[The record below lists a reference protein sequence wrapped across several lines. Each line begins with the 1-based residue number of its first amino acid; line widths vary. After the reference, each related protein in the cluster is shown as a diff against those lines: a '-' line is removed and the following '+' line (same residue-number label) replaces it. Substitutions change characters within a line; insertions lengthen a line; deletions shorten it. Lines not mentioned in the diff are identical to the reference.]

1 MWIVLFQPQNLPVV
15 VVVDLCSLW
24 VYFLKARPL
33 WPVMFLAWQDYL
45 REAGQRLH
53 RRAGCAVQ
61 PAGGG
66 DLAQHPL
73 LRLQHRWA
81 GLCGAATGGLRNL
94 EDGFNFPPFPP
105 RPSLVWVCVDEKST
119 VIGVSFARHP
129 EGSSLASVLA
139 PPYLCSA
146 RALWKD
152 LGFIETCRRT
162 GRSLELT
169 LRVLEET
176 TKTLEDFPL
185 SLSLFLRWPVSYQ
198 WTHADEIEVWG
209 HWGSPGWKIGGNLVY
224 AFCERSSVWKKSSKR
239 SNTQSPHP
247 GIIAINICMFI
258 SVFLMKTFCHFFFW
272 PCLVGSQFP
281 RPGICNMLVTGRD
294 KQ

>member
-15 VVVDLCSLW
+15 LVVDLCSFW

-94 EDGFNFPPFPP
+94 EDGFNCPPFPP

-119 VIGVSFARHP
+119 VIGVSSARHP
-129 EGSSLASVLA
+129 EGSSLASVLV
-139 PPYLCSA
+139 PPYLCSP

-152 LGFIETCRRT
+152 LGFIETCWWWGEAWSWIWEFLRKQPRPL
-162 GRSLELT
+162 RIFHSVSLSFSQGTSRLSMNSCRWDWGLGV
-169 LRVLEET
+169 LRVSWL
-176 TKTLEDFPL
+176 KNW
-185 SLSLFLRWPVSYQ
+185 R
-198 WTHADEIEVWG
+198 
-209 HWGSPGWKIGGNLVY
+209 
-224 AFCERSSVWKKSSKR
+224 
-239 SNTQSPHP
+239 
-247 GIIAINICMFI
+247 
-258 SVFLMKTFCHFFFW
+258 
-272 PCLVGSQFP
+272 
-281 RPGICNMLVTGRD
+281 
-294 KQ
+294 